1 MYGLHV
7 CRERAVVVLRVLL
20 VDDEALARA
29 RLRAL
34 LDELCLAEAGAA
46 LEVGEAANAVQ
57 AMERL
62 QHAAWDVLLLDIQ
75 MPGLDGLQLAAR
87 LRQWP
92 SEWPVPPAL
101 VFVTAH
107 TAHAL
112 AAFELQA
119 IDYLT
124 KPVRRERLQ
133 QALVKAARWRQA
145 AGQAAGQVVG
155 QVVGQSAAGAA
166 AAVAAADGAAGSAP
180 PLVLAPAPLP
190 EALTIHDRGGLVRV
204 PLADILYV
212 KAECKY
218 LTVRTAAQSYLYE
231 GALNELEQTHPERW
245 LRIHRNALVA
255 RHRVRALE
263 KAGAHSGYDEPE
275 GWWLR
280 LDAVPEALA
289 VSRRQL
295 PLVRELLN
303 GSRPQAAADKPAG
316 PGAGSG

>member
-1 MYGLHV
+1 
-7 CRERAVVVLRVLL
+7 VVLRVLL

-75 MPGLDGLQLAAR
+75 MPGLNGLQLAER
-87 LRQWP
+87 LRHWP
-92 SEWPVPPAL
+92 SDWPAPPAL

-133 QALVKAARWRQA
+133 QALAKAARWRLA
-145 AGQAAGQVVG
+145 AG

-263 KAGAHSGYDEPE
+263 KAGAHSGHDEPE

>member
-1 MYGLHV
+1 M
-7 CRERAVVVLRVLL
+7 ALRVLL

-75 MPGLDGLQLAAR
+75 MPGLNGLQLAER
-87 LRQWP
+87 LRHWP
-92 SEWPVPPAL
+92 SDWPAPPAL

-133 QALVKAARWRQA
+133 QALAKAARWRLA
-145 AGQAAGQVVG
+145 AG

-263 KAGAHSGYDEPE
+263 KAGAHSGHDEPE

>member
-1 MYGLHV
+1 M
-7 CRERAVVVLRVLL
+7 ALRVLL

-34 LDELCLAEAGAA
+34 LDELSLAEAGAA
-46 LEVGEAANAVQ
+46 LEVGEAGNAVQ
-57 AMERL
+57 AMQRL

-75 MPGLDGLQLAAR
+75 MPGLDGLQLAER

-107 TAHAL
+107 SAHAL

-133 QALVKAARWRQA
+133 QALAKAARWRLA
-145 AGQAAGQVVG
+145 AG

-204 PLADILYV
+204 PLADILYF

-231 GALNELEQTHPERW
+231 GALNELEQAHPGRW

-263 KAGAHSGYDEPE
+263 KAGAHCGHDEPE

-303 GSRPQAAADKPAG
+303 GSRPQAGADKPAG
-316 PGAGSG
+316 LGGGSG

>member
-1 MYGLHV
+1 M
-7 CRERAVVVLRVLL
+7 VLRVLL

-34 LDELCLAEAGAA
+34 LDELSLAEAGAP

-75 MPGLDGLQLAAR
+75 MPGLNGLQLAER
-87 LRQWP
+87 LRHWP
-92 SEWPVPPAL
+92 SDWPAPPAL

-145 AGQAAGQVVG
+145 AGQAAAGVAVAD
-155 QVVGQSAAGAA
+155 VAAAA
-166 AAVAAADGAAGSAP
+166 AAVAGGSPPPAP
-180 PLVLAPAPLP
+180 APAPLP

>member
-1 MYGLHV
+1 MGV
-7 CRERAVVVLRVLL
+7 AMALRVLL

-34 LDELCLAEAGAA
+34 LDELCLAGACALGEIGEAG
-46 LEVGEAANAVQ
+46 NAVQ
-57 AMERL
+57 AMQQL

-75 MPGLDGLQLAAR
+75 MPGLDGLQLAER
-87 LRQWP
+87 LRHWP
-92 SEWPVPPAL
+92 GDWPAPPAL

-107 TAHAL
+107 TEHAL

-133 QALVKAARWRQA
+133 QALDQAARWRLA
-145 AGQAAGQVVG
+145 AGTA
-155 QVVGQSAAGAA
+155 SANGAA
-166 AAVAAADGAAGSAP
+166 
-180 PLVLAPAPLP
+180 LAHPP
-190 EALTIHDRGGLVRV
+190 EALTIHERGGLVRV
-204 PLADILYV
+204 PLADILYL

-218 LTVRTAAQSYLYE
+218 LTVRTKAQAYLYE
-231 GALNELEQTHPERW
+231 GSLNELEQAHPGRW

-263 KAGAHSGYDEPE
+263 KAGAHSGHDEPE
-275 GWWLR
+275 GWLLR
-280 LDAVPEALA
+280 LDGVPEALA

-295 PLVRELLN
+295 PLVRGLL
-303 GSRPQAAADKPAG
+303 
-316 PGAGSG
+316 SG

>member
-1 MYGLHV
+1 M
-7 CRERAVVVLRVLL
+7 ALRVLL

-75 MPGLDGLQLAAR
+75 MPGLDGLQLAER

-107 TAHAL
+107 SAHAL

-133 QALVKAARWRQA
+133 QALAKAARWRLA
-145 AGQAAGQVVG
+145 AG

-263 KAGAHSGYDEPE
+263 KSGAHSGHDEPE

>member
-1 MYGLHV
+1 
-7 CRERAVVVLRVLL
+7 
-20 VDDEALARA
+20 
-29 RLRAL
+29 
-34 LDELCLAEAGAA
+34 
-46 LEVGEAANAVQ
+46 
-57 AMERL
+57 
-62 QHAAWDVLLLDIQ
+62 
-75 MPGLDGLQLAAR
+75 
-87 LRQWP
+87 
-92 SEWPVPPAL
+92 
-101 VFVTAH
+101 
-107 TAHAL
+107 
-112 AAFELQA
+112 
-119 IDYLT
+119 
-124 KPVRRERLQ
+124 
-133 QALVKAARWRQA
+133 
-145 AGQAAGQVVG
+145 
-155 QVVGQSAAGAA
+155 
-166 AAVAAADGAAGSAP
+166 
-180 PLVLAPAPLP
+180 VLAPAPLP

-263 KAGAHSGYDEPE
+263 KAGAHSGHDEPE

-303 GSRPQAAADKPAG
+303 GSRPQAAAAACGRDPLSSSRTSGNWRLDTASASGTASRRSHQPSGSSWPLCAPAFSS
-316 PGAGSG
+316 ARTRCRATSALRWMRNQRSGWVCSSSFSAPS

>member
-1 MYGLHV
+1 M
-7 CRERAVVVLRVLL
+7 VLRVLL

-75 MPGLDGLQLAAR
+75 MPGLNGLQLAER
-87 LRQWP
+87 LRHWP
-92 SEWPVPPAL
+92 SDWPAPPAL

-133 QALVKAARWRQA
+133 QALVKAARWR
-145 AGQAAGQVVG
+145 QAAGQVVG

>member
-1 MYGLHV
+1 
-7 CRERAVVVLRVLL
+7 LRVLL

-75 MPGLDGLQLAAR
+75 MPGLDGLQLAER

-107 TAHAL
+107 SAHAL

-133 QALVKAARWRQA
+133 QALAKAARWRLA
-145 AGQAAGQVVG
+145 AG

-263 KAGAHSGYDEPE
+263 KSGAHSGHDEPE

>member
-1 MYGLHV
+1 M
-7 CRERAVVVLRVLL
+7 ALRVLL

-34 LDELCLAEAGAA
+34 LDELSLAEAGAP

-75 MPGLDGLQLAAR
+75 MPGLNGLQLAER
-87 LRQWP
+87 LRHWP
-92 SEWPVPPAL
+92 SDWPAPPAL

-145 AGQAAGQVVG
+145 AGQAAAGQA
-155 QVVGQSAAGAA
+155 AAGVAVADVAAAA
-166 AAVAAADGAAGSAP
+166 AAVAGGSPPPAP
-180 PLVLAPAPLP
+180 APAPLP
-190 EALTIHDRGGLVRV
+190 EALTIHDRGSLVRV
-204 PLADILYV
+204 PLADILYI

-231 GALNELEQTHPERW
+231 GALNELDQAHPGRW

-263 KAGAHSGYDEPE
+263 KAGAHSGHDEPE

-303 GSRPQAAADKPAG
+303 GSRPQAGADKPAK

>member
-1 MYGLHV
+1 MYGLYV
-7 CRERAVVVLRVLL
+7 CRERAAVVLRVLL
-20 VDDEALARA
+20 VDDEALALA

-34 LDELCLAEAGAA
+34 LDDLCLAEAGAA

-75 MPGLDGLQLAAR
+75 MPGLNGLQLAER

-92 SEWPVPPAL
+92 SDWPAPPAL

-133 QALVKAARWRQA
+133 QALAKAARWRLA
-145 AGQAAGQVVG
+145 AGQAA
-155 QVVGQSAAGAA
+155 AGV
-166 AAVAAADGAAGSAP
+166 AVADVAGGAHLPA
-180 PLVLAPAPLP
+180 LAPAPLP

-231 GALNELEQTHPERW
+231 GALNELEQAHPGRW

-263 KAGAHSGYDEPE
+263 KIGAHSGHDESE

-303 GSRPQAAADKPAG
+303 GSRPQAGVDQPAG
-316 PGAGSG
+316 QGGGSG

>member
-1 MYGLHV
+1 MYGLYV
-7 CRERAVVVLRVLL
+7 CGERAAVVLRVLL

-34 LDELCLAEAGAA
+34 LDELSLAEAGAA

-75 MPGLDGLQLAAR
+75 MPGLDGLQLAER
-87 LRQWP
+87 LRHWP
-92 SEWPVPPAL
+92 SDWPAPPAL

-107 TAHAL
+107 TEHAL

-133 QALVKAARWRQA
+133 QALDKAARWRLA
-145 AGQAAGQVVG
+145 AGTG
-155 QVVGQSAAGAA
+155 SATANGAA
-166 AAVAAADGAAGSAP
+166 QAQP
-180 PLVLAPAPLP
+180 P
-190 EALTIHDRGGLVRV
+190 EALTIHERGGLVRV
-204 PLADILYV
+204 PLADILYL
-212 KAECKY
+212 KAESKY
-218 LTVRTAAQSYLYE
+218 LTVRTAAQAYLYE
-231 GALNELEQTHPERW
+231 GSLNELEQAHPGRW

-263 KAGAHSGYDEPE
+263 KAGAQCGHDEPE
-275 GWWLR
+275 GWLLR
-280 LDAVPEALA
+280 LDGVPDALA

-295 PLVRELLN
+295 PLVRELL
-303 GSRPQAAADKPAG
+303 
-316 PGAGSG
+316 GA